1 MLKNKSKKMMIAAS
15 VSCLLLIP
23 SQVQAF
29 EPITLLTGLISPI
42 ACKVIGCKEE
52 TTKYLFVERPA
63 ENQKRLAEMR
73 DNFQW
78 GGYYEEG
85 DCRKARKGLDK
96 EVTVCYTSKEWKV
109 MND

>member
-1 MLKNKSKKMMIAAS
+1 MIAAS
-15 VSCLLLIP
+15 VSSLLLIP

-63 ENQKRLAEMR
+63 ENRKRLAAMR

-85 DCRKARKGLDK
+85 DCRKAKKVLTRKLPCVILIKNG
-96 EVTVCYTSKEWKV
+96 E
-109 MND
+109 

>member
-1 MLKNKSKKMMIAAS
+1 MMIAAS
-15 VSCLLLIP
+15 VSSLLLIP

-63 ENQKRLAEMR
+63 ENRKRLAAMR

-85 DCRKARKGLDK
+85 DCRKAKKGLDK
-96 EVTVCYTSKEWKV
+96 EVTVCYTNKERRIVK
-109 MND
+109 

>member
-1 MLKNKSKKMMIAAS
+1 
-15 VSCLLLIP
+15 
-23 SQVQAF
+23 
-29 EPITLLTGLISPI
+29 
-42 ACKVIGCKEE
+42 VIGCKEE

-85 DCRKARKGLDK
+85 DCRKARKGLDIK
-96 EVTVCYTSKEWKV
+96 VTVCYTSKEWKV

>member
-1 MLKNKSKKMMIAAS
+1 MLRNKSKKMMIAAS
-15 VSCLLLIP
+15 VSSLLLLP

-63 ENQKRLAEMR
+63 ENRKRLAAMR

-85 DCRKARKGLDK
+85 DCRKAKKGLDK
-96 EVTVCYTSKEWKV
+96 EVTVCYTNKEWRIVK
-109 MND
+109 